1 MLRRTRLAAL
11 TYSPPFGRRGIGA
24 AGWVLIL
31 AIVVASPVAVRGAL
45 TQEEISS
52 VMSLLETVAEREDH
66 VGFAVAV
73 SYDGEV
79 VLDEAR
85 GMASL
90 EYDVPA
96 TRDTRFIIMSVTKA
110 FTGTA
115 AYLSVR
121 DGLIELDAP
130 VSDYLSEA
138 PFDMPPALTV
148 RTLLTHTAGAP
159 HFTHPGRRALY
170 TQHFENA
177 RTALAAMEGAEFT
190 HEPGEAAKYSSSNAN
205 ILAAV
210 IEAASGVRFEDYVAM
225 NVLRPLE
232 LDRTEHYDNRKINRG
247 LATNYSMFGIWD
259 YEPNE
264 IYQRVPNF
272 DFSYNPGGGNMIS
285 TAGDLARFGGAFTRE
300 GFFDA
305 DDLAVLHRP
314 ISHPLNDGWGYG
326 WAIERDE
333 ISGRL
338 QMGITGAT
346 MGIAAGLVVFPEEGL
361 SVAIVE
367 NSWVA
372 NARENNLVNTAT
384 GEFADRMLELLRR

>member
-1 MLRRTRLAAL
+1 MFCRTCLPVQTHPSTLRYHR
-11 TYSPPFGRRGIGA
+11 IGA
-24 AGWVLIL
+24 ALWVLLLTLVI
-31 AIVVASPVAVRGAL
+31 AGPAAVGGTL
-45 TQEEISS
+45 TQEEMTSA
-52 VMSLLETVAEREDH
+52 MSLLEAVADSENH

-79 VLDEAR
+79 VLEEAR

-110 FTGTA
+110 FTGA
-115 AYLSVR
+115 VAYLSVR

-138 PFDMPPALTV
+138 PFEMPPALTV
-148 RTLLTHTAGAP
+148 RTLLVHTAGAP
-159 HFTHPGRRALY
+159 HFNHPGRRALY
-170 TQHFENA
+170 TQHFDDA
-177 RTALAAMEGAEFT
+177 RAALEAMEGAEFT
-190 HEPGEAAKYSSSNAN
+190 HEPGKTARYSSSNAN

-210 IEAASGVRFEDYVAM
+210 IEAASGVRFQDYVALK
-225 NVLRPLE
+225 VLRT
-232 LDRTEHYDNRKINRG
+232 LDLDHTEHYDNRKINRG
-247 LATNYSMFGIWD
+247 LATNYSMFSIWD

-264 IYQRVPNF
+264 TYQRVPNF

-285 TAGDLARFGGAFTRE
+285 TAGDLARFGGAFTSE

-305 DDLAVLHRP
+305 EDLTVLRRP
-314 ISHPLNDGWGYG
+314 IEHPLNEGWGYG

-333 ISGRL
+333 TSGRL

-346 MGIAAGLVVFPEEGL
+346 MGIAAGLVVYPEEGL

-372 NARENNLVNTAT
+372 NARDNNLVQTAT
-384 GEFADRMLELLRR
+384 GKFADRMLELLRR